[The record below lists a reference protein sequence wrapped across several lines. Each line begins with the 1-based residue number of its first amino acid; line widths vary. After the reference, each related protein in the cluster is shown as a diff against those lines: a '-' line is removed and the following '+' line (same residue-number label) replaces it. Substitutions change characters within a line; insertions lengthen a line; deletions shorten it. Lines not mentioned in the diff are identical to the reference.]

1 MSDDFLDELRRL
13 LYLGSLYK
21 KCMSGGV
28 TVKDINNRLKEL
40 KKFRSVD
47 KDCDLDTFVKVCKLK
62 TYPEQSNKCYVDMST
77 LMKKLTADKLVRYI
91 LNGSLDE
98 PLMEFLLV
106 NFGNVPVSL
115 HLLEICIEKFYNKR
129 IIKLL
134 LHKLEAKNTKKIG
147 YTKEIRSYIYPDKI
161 FEISNVIFMNLMQ
174 HPVSGDMKLYDY
186 EDILSIIKI
195 LNIDFNFNQI
205 KLIKRESFMRD
216 IDDNG
221 DLLVNDEAIDFLKNL
236 IQILVERNVEFD
248 VYAFGGFV
256 GNLTTYWDDFSLPIH
271 IKVLRMI
278 KGNFDK
284 EYRMLIKKT
293 LDIMSYY
300 GFSNTYFLQALIIM
314 DELSETFDIEKYEEE
329 YYEYEYQ
336 REQLD
341 KENVHQ
347 KSTNKM
353 TNKYIKNLIP
363 NIQNRRDILNE
374 ELTREYANDFIN
386 FANEHNL
393 NNNNITVDEILLCK
407 NAFYDYDDKLRGR
420 DNTPPGK
427 GVETCNIF
435 IKIWNRAKNLGLEDK
450 KEFTTRLLDELIS
463 ILNNRESEPVCSTG
477 WATRLINSLHGST
490 IDLQISLDPDKTIMK
505 ERINDYLKDVRDTLD
520 ETQQEQFD
528 DSIALISDTGFK
540 FVRDLLFDNLIK
552 EILEEFKNS
561 DFTEMQI
568 RYTFYDAVFEMFP
581 YE

>member
-28 TVKDINNRLKEL
+28 TVKEINNRLKEL

-77 LMKKLTADKLVRYI
+77 LMRKLTADKLVRYI

-115 HLLEICIEKFYNKR
+115 HLLEICIEKSYNKN

-134 LHKLEAKNTKKIG
+134 LRKLEEKKIKKIG
-147 YTKEIRSYIYPDKI
+147 YTKEIRSYIYPNKI
-161 FEISNVIFMNLMQ
+161 YEISNVLFNDVMQ
-174 HPVSGDMKLYDY
+174 HPVSREMKLYDY
-186 EDILSIIKI
+186 EDVLSIIKI
-195 LNIDFNFNQI
+195 LNIEFNFKQI
-205 KLIKRESFMRD
+205 NLIQKESFMID
-216 IDDNG
+216 IQYDTFA
-221 DLLVNDEAIDFLKNL
+221 NDEAIDFLKNL
-236 IQILVERNVEFD
+236 IQILVERNVKID
-248 VYAFGGFV
+248 VYSFGGFV
-256 GNLTTYWDDFSLPIH
+256 GNLTSYWEELSLPIH
-271 IKVLRMI
+271 VEVLRMI
-278 KGNFDK
+278 KENFDK
-284 EYRMLIKKT
+284 EYRMLIAKT
-293 LDIMSYY
+293 LNIMSYY
-300 GFSNTYFLQALIIM
+300 GFINTYFLEALKIM
-314 DELSETFDIEKYEEE
+314 HELSENFDIEKYNEE
-329 YYEYEYQ
+329 YYEDEYQ
-336 REQLD
+336 REHLD

-347 KSTNKM
+347 KSTNKI
-353 TNKYIKNLIP
+353 TNKYIKHLIP
-363 NIQNRRDILNE
+363 NISNRRDVLNE
-374 ELTREYANDFIN
+374 ERTREYANDFIN

-420 DNTPPGK
+420 DNTPPGE

-435 IKIWNRAKNLGLEDK
+435 IKIWKRAKTLGIEDK
-450 KEFTTRLLDELIS
+450 KEFTTRLLDEFIS
-463 ILNNRESEPVCSTG
+463 ILNNRENEPVCSTG
-477 WATRLINSLHGST
+477 WATRLINSLHGSI
-490 IDLQISLDPDKTIMK
+490 IDLQISPDPDKTIMK
-505 ERINDYLKDVRDTLD
+505 ERINDYLKKVRDTLN

-561 DFTEMQI
+561 DFTEIQI
-568 RYTFYDAVFEMFP
+568 RYTFYKAVFEMFP